1 MTVSAADDNDI
12 AAGTATFL
20 HTAAGGD
27 YADITRSLTATES
40 DDDTGDLDFSTTAL
54 NVPEGGDAT
63 YTMRLKFQP
72 TATVAVL
79 LAHSTGDPDI
89 TVNPSAVVFTPA
101 NWNVARTVT
110 LSAASDNDL
119 ADGMATIRPHRDRRR
134 LRWRHRRRYRH
145 RAG

>member
-1 MTVSAADDNDI
+1 MPTVRLPFF
-12 AAGTATFL
+12 TRP
-20 HTAAGGD
+20 AGGD

-54 NVPEGGDAT
+54 ERPRGRSSAT

-89 TVNPSAVVFTPA
+89 TVNPPAVVFTPT
-101 NWNVARTVT
+101 NWAVARTVT
-110 LSAASDNDL
+110 LTAASDNDL